1 MMATSRKLTF
11 SVVFKKGL
19 ANRNRLP
26 LDHVITTLQ
35 QIQHMI
41 REVGRKIQR
50 DAGEEPT
57 GDFGI
62 ELLAGGTGLA
72 FQKGSLQTDAVVTKN
87 FEMAIPTLNT
97 IIHTTDLLQ
106 RKREKDTLAI
116 SDYGEEVLR
125 RLPKIAAIQAED
137 KTELHLTLK
146 QGRKVVTRSHLGER
160 GRKTL
165 ESLEDSEFTIEAVT
179 LYGKLRELRDIS
191 RSEEQSGH
199 FWGELLEDN
208 GHYWRVRFSD
218 SDQKRVLELFR
229 KQVWIA
235 GDATYYKTRAPRL
248 EARDIREEAMPDYLA
263 AFDRFSEA
271 YSDLFADA
279 DVEEVLA
286 DIRD

>member
-1 MMATSRKLTF
+1 M
-11 SVVFKKGL
+11 
-19 ANRNRLP
+19 
-26 LDHVITTLQ
+26 
-35 QIQHMI
+35 
-41 REVGRKIQR
+41 
-50 DAGEEPT
+50 
-57 GDFGI
+57 
-62 ELLAGGTGLA
+62 
-72 FQKGSLQTDAVVTKN
+72 
-87 FEMAIPTLNT
+87 
-97 IIHTTDLLQ
+97 LQ

-116 SDYGEEVLR
+116 GDYGEEVLR

-165 ESLEDSEFTIEAVT
+165 KSLEDSEFTVEAVT

-208 GHYWRVRFSD
+208 GYYWRVRFRD
-218 SDQKRVLELFR
+218 DDQNRVLKLFR
-229 KQVWIA
+229 KQVFVA

-248 EARDIREEAMPDYLA
+248 EAREIHEEPMPDYVN

-271 YSDLFADA
+271 YSDLFADVEA
-279 DVEEVLA
+279 EEVLA
-286 DIRD
+286 DLRD